1 VLDCKDMQELWD
13 AWCAVE
19 FEPNE
24 EPEDSVVEQKTAEV
38 IDRES
43 RLIDSMLAR
52 IPALVDTGKKL
63 AAKAKY
69 RDGANAVLTEIEKQR
84 GRLERLK
91 AKNGNWRGNNNPASQ
106 FAKTYGNQAHDRKSS
121 EQRCNL
127 YDVSGYPGLSRD
139 RPDCVVVKGRQDCW
153 VLEFKPVGWAG
164 EDKLPKYS
172 ERVTAYYQG
181 LMRRNEDPS
190 SELGGRA
197 FQALVEANCRK
208 DFGKDKKDD
217 ELYFDRKQVTY
228 DRCAQRY
235 QCEQ

>member
-52 IPALVDTGKKL
+52 IPTLVDTGKKL

-84 GRLERLK
+84 VRLEKLK
-91 AKNGNWRGNNNPASQ
+91 AKNGYWRGNNHPASQ
-106 FAKTYGNQAHDRKSS
+106 FAKTYGQRMHDKMGRDYS
-121 EQRCNL
+121 CNL
-127 YDVSGYPGLSRD
+127 YDVAGYPALKPD
-139 RPDCVVVKGRQDCW
+139 RPDCVVVKGRGDCW
-153 VLEFKPVGWAG
+153 VYEFKPKDFRGFN
-164 EDKLPKYS
+164 KLAQYVDGVKQYHE
-172 ERVTAYYQG
+172 ERMHRDEGSA
-181 LMRRNEDPS
+181 
-190 SELGGRA
+190 SELGGHA
-197 FQALVEANCRK
+197 FQALLETNCRA
-208 DFGKDKKDD
+208 DPSKDKKQDSLVFKSST
-217 ELYFDRKQVTY
+217 EPY

-235 QCEQ
+235 VCEQ